1 MWVPFFRA
9 WRDGG
14 EPLCAAARASVTD
27 SSSYR
32 LPRRCAPPLRKTARP
47 RREGRNEIAVI
58 GKARFRRCQRS
69 RAIPAI
75 FTLQCPAE
83 TYHAQ
88 TICRRRGGAS
98 VLAGC
103 GSSGPASRFG
113 IVTSKS
119 KDKNRDCICAV
130 GSRRLSFAGRRRNED
145 VARREGRVL
154 QRRL

>member
-1 MWVPFFRA
+1 MWDALSR
-9 WRDGG
+9 RKNGG
-14 EPLCAAARASVTD
+14 CEPLGAAARVSATD
-27 SSSYR
+27 ASSYR
-32 LPRRCAPPLRKTARP
+32 LQSRCAPPLRKTARP

-58 GKARFRRCQRS
+58 GKGRFRRCQRS